1 LKEGAVEEMV
11 PPFFY
16 DKRGVSE
23 VVASLMMIVLVS
35 IASIVVYSYSVNT
48 FASSSSLVQLNTALK
63 EEQARERLSIIAVWW
78 DNASQLNVTVLNY
91 GKIELVIDAVY
102 VDGVHASA
110 YTSGKGDTVSRGGIA
125 AVRFVSPVSIA
136 EGHTYEI
143 AAITERGSKD
153 VVQWEA

>member
-1 LKEGAVEEMV
+1 MI
-11 PPFFY
+11 PSFFH

-23 VVASLMMIVLVS
+23 VVASLMMIVLVL
-35 IASIVVYSYSVNT
+35 IASVAVYSYSVNT
-48 FASSSSLVQLNTALK
+48 FGSSSSSNQLNTALK

-110 YTSGKGDTVSRGGIA
+110 YISGKGDTLLRGGIA
-125 AVRFVSPVSIA
+125 AVRFASPVSIA
-136 EGHTYEI
+136 DGHTYEI
-143 AAITERGSKD
+143 TAITERGSRD
-153 VVQWEA
+153 VVHWEA